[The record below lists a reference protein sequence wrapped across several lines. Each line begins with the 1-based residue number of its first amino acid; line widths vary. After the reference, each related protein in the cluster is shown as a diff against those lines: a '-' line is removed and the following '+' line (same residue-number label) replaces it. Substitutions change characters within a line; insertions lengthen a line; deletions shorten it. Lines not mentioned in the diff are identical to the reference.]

1 MRKAIRT
8 AAAIPILAV
17 LLAGCYEQDVEETD
31 PLAVGVDADVGPVQV
46 RSLLVVSAAVDEP
59 GRLLGTF
66 SNTLDNPA
74 EVTIADADEEVS
86 FTVDGGTDLGLDTS
100 PVHLGSI
107 AERPGSRV
115 PITVTVGSQSVDLLA
130 PVMDGSLDP
139 YAPYLPTI
147 APSSPAPTR

>member
-1 MRKAIRT
+1 MRKAIRA

-17 LLAGCYEQDVEETD
+17 LLAGCYEQDVEEKD
-31 PLAVGVDADVGPVQV
+31 PLAVGVDADVGP
-46 RSLLVVSAAVDEP
+46 SLLVVSAAVDEP

-66 SNTLDNPA
+66 SNTLDDPA

-107 AERPGSRV
+107 AERPGARV
-115 PITVTVGSQSVDLLA
+115 PITVTVGSQSIELLA
-130 PVMDGSLDP
+130 PVLDGSLDP

-147 APSSPAPTR
+147 EPSSPAPTR